1 MKTRYTLHHT
11 DLVYYILDHVH
22 TCTHMY
28 TSTNT
33 HAKIINEHIV
43 HESDKEKGEVY
54 GFVGGGRKK
63 REKLCKYIIISKNTA
78 AHLV

>member
-1 MKTRYTLHHT
+1 
-11 DLVYYILDHVH
+11 
-22 TCTHMY
+22 MY

-54 GFVGGGRKK
+54 GFVGGG
-63 REKLCKYIIISKNTA
+63 EKEKGE
-78 AHLV
+78 VM